1 MLHFPSKFDPFSL
14 LCLFVPFYTFT
25 KSERLIVVKS
35 SQPRSPAFFGE
46 ERGCYHAKYKSVLK
60 RCCILTQE
68 YRCKSDPLPKHL
80 VYNCLRKSVV
90 SCQRRS
96 GITPCDELVSIVV

>member
-68 YRCKSDPLPKHL
+68 YRCKSDPLTKHL